1 MRRSVLIL
9 GLLSAGLVVGW
20 CGHALTPSPVQPR
33 SVEPRGSLP
42 EWEQVSIRRFKEA
55 APSVVYIT
63 TTEERARDFFGLD
76 VVEVPTG
83 SGTGFIWDA
92 QGHVVTNF
100 HVIQGAARA
109 FITLADGSRHEAT
122 YVGGAPDKDLAVL
135 LMTKTPPKLR
145 PIPLGTSADLQ
156 VGQAVLAIGNPFGL
170 DQTLTTGVV
179 SALGREIQSVTRRR
193 IAGVI
198 QTDAAINPGNSGG
211 PLLDSAGRL
220 VGVNTAIQ
228 SPSGA
233 SAGIGFA
240 MPVDTVNRVV
250 PQLIARGKLER
261 PGPGLRARGA
271 TAGGASLWPP
281 EGRDGGEG
289 LPRRSRRPGR
299 PPGRGGRGP
308 QRPRRRPHPGREWP
322 FCRGLG
328 WPAGR
333 RGGPALGQFRE
344 PGNPATG
351 KEDARGHPPGG
362 GAGLSGF
369 KGRRTTTLAEKR
381 RENGG
386 AQRNA
391 SLAAALCVPL
401 PSLRVQLFLG
411 AGGQPWIH
419 TGSSPSSFST
429 ASRPR
434 GPGSTVKS
442 FTQAFT

>member
-9 GLLSAGLVVGW
+9 GLLSAGLLAGW
-20 CGHALTPSPVQPR
+20 CGHALTPSPARPR
-33 SVEPRGSLP
+33 SVETRGPLY
-42 EWEQVSIRRFKEA
+42 EWEKVQAQRFREA

-76 VVEVPTG
+76 LVEVPAG

-100 HVIQGAARA
+100 HVIQGATRA
-109 FITLADGSRHEAT
+109 FITLSDGSRHEAA

-179 SALGREIQSVTRRR
+179 SALGREIQSVTQRR
-193 IAGVI
+193 ISGVI

-261 PGPGLRARGA
+261 ADLGFEPVAPRLVERTFGA
-271 TAGGASLWPP
+271 QKGVMVGKV
-281 EGRDGGEG
+281 R
-289 LPRRSRRPGR
+289 
-299 PPGRGGRGP
+299 
-308 QRPRRRPHPGREWP
+308 H
-322 FCRGLG
+322 
-328 WPAGR
+328 
-333 RGGPALGQFRE
+333 GGPA
-344 PGNPATG
+344 
-351 KEDARGHPPGG
+351 AR
-362 GAGLSGF
+362 AGLQGVGVE
-369 KGRRTTTLAEKR
+369 GRRVFPGDLIQAV
-381 RENGG
+381 NGKTVEDWDALLDAIEALPLG
-386 AQRNA
+386 STAQLDIQHEGRK
-391 SLAAALCVPL
+391 
-401 PSLRVQLFLG
+401 LRVPIRLE
-411 AGGQPWIH
+411 A
-419 TGSSPSSFST
+419 
-429 ASRPR
+429 ARE
-434 GPGSTVKS
+434 
-442 FTQAFT
+442 

>member
-9 GLLSAGLVVGW
+9 GLLSAGLLAGW
-20 CGHALTPSPVQPR
+20 CGHALTPSLAKPR
-33 SVEPRGSLP
+33 SVEPRGPLP
-42 EWEQVSIRRFKEA
+42 EWEQVSIRRFKEV

-83 SGTGFIWDA
+83 SGSGFIWDA

-109 FITLADGSRHEAT
+109 FITLADGSRHEAN

-135 LMTKTPPKLR
+135 QLTKTPPKLR
-145 PIPLGTSADLQ
+145 PIPLGTSSDLQ

-179 SALGREIQSVTRRR
+179 FALGREIQSVTRRR

-240 MPVDTVNRVV
+240 VPVDTVNRVV
-250 PQLIARGKLER
+250 PQLIVRGKLER
-261 PGPGLRARGA
+261 PDLGFEPVAPRLVERAF
-271 TAGGASLWPP
+271 
-281 EGRDGGEG
+281 
-289 LPRRSRRPGR
+289 
-299 PPGRGGRGP
+299 GP
-308 QRPRRRPHPGREWP
+308 QQGVMV
-322 FCRGLG
+322 GKVY
-328 WPAGR
+328 
-333 RGGPALGQFRE
+333 RGGPA
-344 PGNPATG
+344 
-351 KEDARGHPPGG
+351 AR
-362 GAGLSGF
+362 AGLQGVGVE
-369 KGRRTTTLAEKR
+369 GRNVLAGDLIQAV
-381 RENGG
+381 NGRSIEDLDG
-386 AQRNA
+386 LLDAVE
-391 SLAAALCVPL
+391 ALPL
-401 PSLRVQLFLG
+401 
-411 AGGQPWIH
+411 
-419 TGSSPSSFST
+419 GSS
-429 ASRPR
+429 ANLEIQRQGR
-434 GPGSTVKS
+434 KMHL
-442 FTQAFT
+442 AIRLEAARD